1 MAMKAATLLLQL
13 SRVNISTLAPSYR
26 QKNAD
31 LILSE
36 NIIILFY
43 FILFFFLGQD
53 HLLPPPRGTA
63 RRRFLSP
70 PPPRP
75 APSATSV
82 AARRPDMADA
92 TGQDHLGYG
101 STIAQPLNCDPG
113 NIKTWLLGL

>member
-63 RRRFLSP
+63 GRRFLSS
-70 PPPRP
+70 PPRP

-82 AARRPDMADA
+82 VARRPDMTDA

-101 STIAQPLNCDPG
+101 STIAQPLNCYQG
-113 NIKTWLLGL
+113 NIKTWPLGL

>member
-1 MAMKAATLLLQL
+1 MF
-13 SRVNISTLAPSYR
+13 V
-26 QKNAD
+26 
-31 LILSE
+31 
-36 NIIILFY
+36 
-43 FILFFFLGQD
+43 GQD

-63 RRRFLSP
+63 GRRFLSP

-101 STIAQPLNCDPG
+101 STIAQPLNFDQG
-113 NIKTWLLGL
+113 NIKAWLLGL